1 MEHQKKVQEERAK
14 KQEFNSQIQ
23 QLLNQVLALVEA
35 GTYQEAIT
43 CCEKILELDPGH
55 YQAWKV
61 LGDVYTLLGDQQ
73 QAEAGFRKADEYF

>member
-1 MEHQKKVQEERAK
+1 MENQKKVQEESAK
-14 KQEFNSQIQ
+14 KQEFNSQIPQ
-23 QLLNQVLALVEA
+23 WLNQVLALVEA

-43 CCEKILELDPGH
+43 CCEKTLERDPGD

-73 QAEAGFRKADEYF
+73 QAEECFRKADE